1 VLVSAAVAAAQQ
13 VRVDP
18 WAMAVAL
25 GCGMVFVTPMSHPV
39 NVLVMGPGGY
49 KFRDFLRVGLP
60 LTLILF
66 VAVLVLLPIFWP
78 LGW

>member
-18 WAMAVAL
+18 WAMAMAL

-39 NVLVMGPGGY
+39 NVFVIGPGGY
-49 KFRDFLRVGLP
+49 RFRDFLRVGLP
-60 LTLILF
+60 LTLMLF
-66 VAVLVLLPIFWP
+66 VATLVLLQVFWP
-78 LGW
+78 LR